1 MDYLISFLEGVITF
15 VSPCLLPMLP
25 LYLSYFAGQDNA
37 GGKKATIVNAL
48 GFVLGFS
55 LIFVLMGAFAGTL
68 GGWVKEYGTAVN
80 IVSGAVVILFGL
92 NFTGL
97 IKLPFLNNTRQMKM
111 NTMNLGFFSSIS
123 FGLIFAIGWTP
134 CVGAFLG
141 SALMLAASSGES
153 LKGILMLLSFSLG
166 LGVPFLA
173 SAILI
178 DRLKS
183 TFAFIKRNYRV
194 VNMIS
199 GIFLII
205 TGSLMATGLM
215 GYFLSLLTF

>member
-1 MDYLISFLEGVITF
+1 
-15 VSPCLLPMLP
+15 
-25 LYLSYFAGQDNA
+25 
-37 GGKKATIVNAL
+37 
-48 GFVLGFS
+48 
-55 LIFVLMGAFAGTL
+55 MGAFAGAI
-68 GGWVKEYGTAVN
+68 GGLVKEYGTAVN

-97 IKLPFLNNTRQMKM
+97 LKLPFLNNTHQMKI

-141 SALMLAASSGES
+141 SALMLAASGGES

>member
-1 MDYLISFLEGVITF
+1 
-15 VSPCLLPMLP
+15 
-25 LYLSYFAGQDNA
+25 
-37 GGKKATIVNAL
+37 
-48 GFVLGFS
+48 
-55 LIFVLMGAFAGTL
+55 
-68 GGWVKEYGTAVN
+68 
-80 IVSGAVVILFGL
+80 
-92 NFTGL
+92 
-97 IKLPFLNNTRQMKM
+97 
-111 NTMNLGFFSSIS
+111 
-123 FGLIFAIGWTP
+123 
-134 CVGAFLG
+134 
-141 SALMLAASSGES
+141 MLAASGGES